1 MKKTASILIVIAVI
15 TLLTGCTSNFKVNE
29 DAVKQASDKITE
41 AIIDNVG
48 KEEAENQ
55 ESYTINAKDVSTLNI
70 KSSVGSINI
79 TSHESEDAVVKINIV
94 ASSSTKEKSEKLI
107 KNFTYTAEKNINS
120 IDIDT
125 SQRVENIGE
134 GNIKTNLDIY
144 VPSNIKNVVISSNVS
159 DINIKKVNGKF
170 EVACNVSNIN
180 IENSEGIYNLK
191 TDVGKIVLKESA
203 ASGKSEFIVN
213 TGDINLSLKDITNA
227 DFLTASTAIGG
238 IKMSL
243 PENSSYEAFI
253 NEFMKDEK
261 IQTNGE
267 QKTKINLKTNV
278 GSITLN

>member
-1 MKKTASILIVIAVI
+1 MKKAASILIVIAI
-15 TLLTGCTSNFKVNE
+15 IASLNGCTSNFKVNE
-29 DAVKQASDKITE
+29 DAVKEASDKITE

-48 KEEAENQ
+48 KEEVESQ
-55 ESYTINAKDVSTLNI
+55 ESYTINAADVSTLNI

-79 TSHESEDAVVKINIV
+79 TSHESEDAVVNINFV
-94 ASSSTKEKSEKLI
+94 ANSSTKEKSKQLI
-107 KNFTYTAEKNINS
+107 ENFTYTAEKNINS

-125 SQRVENIGE
+125 SQSIENIGDV
-134 GNIKTNLDIY
+134 NIKTNLDIY
-144 VPSNIKNVVISSNVS
+144 VPSNIENVVISSNVG

-203 ASGKSEFIVN
+203 VSGKSEFIVN
-213 TGDINLSLKDITNA
+213 TGDINLSLKDIINAESLNA
-227 DFLTASTAIGG
+227 DTVVGS

-261 IQTNGE
+261 IETNGE
-267 QKTKINLKTNV
+267 EKTKINLKTNV
-278 GSITLN
+278 GSIDFN